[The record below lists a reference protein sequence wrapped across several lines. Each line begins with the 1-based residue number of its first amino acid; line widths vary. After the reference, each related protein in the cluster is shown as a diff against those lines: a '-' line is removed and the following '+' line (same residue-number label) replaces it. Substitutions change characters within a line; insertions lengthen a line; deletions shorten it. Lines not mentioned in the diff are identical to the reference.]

1 MIIDGHAYCFPPI
14 AGANGFPSAAHH
26 LRYLQREMVDH
37 HQPNWRLSDWQVGD
51 NAMLADTHDPTVEGN
66 KDVNFRP
73 GSHGRFTWTVDGE
86 EYAKQYLPPY
96 LVDMSHSPELLIAQ
110 MDYVGVQY
118 AVLHV
123 HPIFGYLNDYVAD
136 CVQRYPDRLLGLAA
150 VPDQMVEGDPTAAV
164 AEVVRAYDRG
174 LRGLQFVVKSRY
186 RFGLTQSWD
195 SLVCRPFWDAV
206 VALGKPIFFTI
217 EPCPGSSLDDYL
229 DQLQVWAGW
238 LSRYPQASVVLT
250 HGFPWRLLL
259 SDNGLTLPDA
269 LFEPFRASAAKLQL
283 LFPISIGNIWD
294 YPYPALP
301 STIVQLVERLG
312 SDRLIWGTDMPN
324 VERFCNYRQNPDIFR
339 VYCRGAI
346 SDAAIDDI
354 IGGTAA
360 RLFGIQDR
368 GVAKDT

>member
-1 MIIDGHAYCFPPI
+1 MVCTGGGSTACAAVYYSCVTRWVPISSGETMSMIIDGHAYCFPPI

-26 LRYLQREMVDH
+26 LRYLQREMADH

-51 NAMLADTHDPTVEGN
+51 NAMLADAHDPTVEGN

-195 SLVCRPFWDAV
+195 GLVCRPFWDAV

-229 DQLQVWAGW
+229 DQLYRCGQG
-238 LSRYPQASVVLT
+238 
-250 HGFPWRLLL
+250 G
-259 SDNGLTLPDA
+259 
-269 LFEPFRASAAKLQL
+269 SAAIHKPQL
-283 LFPISIGNIWD
+283 FSPMGSLGD
-294 YPYPALP
+294 YFLA
-301 STIVQLVERLG
+301 TMV
-312 SDRLIWGTDMPN
+312 
-324 VERFCNYRQNPDIFR
+324 
-339 VYCRGAI
+339 
-346 SDAAIDDI
+346 
-354 IGGTAA
+354 
-360 RLFGIQDR
+360 
-368 GVAKDT
+368 